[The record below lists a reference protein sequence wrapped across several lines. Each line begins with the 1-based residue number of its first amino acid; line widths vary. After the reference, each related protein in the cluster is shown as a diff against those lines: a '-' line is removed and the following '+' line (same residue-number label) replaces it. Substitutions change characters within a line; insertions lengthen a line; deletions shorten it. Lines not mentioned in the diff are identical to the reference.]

1 MAGRCHMAVAAIAVI
16 LLYFAIFR
24 YRELNMVMRAWKC
37 GAAAIAIGLLGLF
50 GAPTLAQPIGSVIE
64 LNRDAYGTPPG
75 GQADLLGL
83 GGDVVS
89 DELVQTL
96 AQASTRIR
104 FLDDSDLRVGES
116 SMVVL
121 DRLIY
126 DPDQGTGEFVLGIAV
141 GTMRFVSGDLP
152 PEQVVIETPVAVIGI
167 RGTDFVVTVA
177 QSGRTTVAVLEG
189 QVIVAP
195 FGGNPVLASPGQT
208 AVVGP
213 TRGQPAIVQAGLIVP
228 PDPGLG
234 DIPDESELDTDHAEG
249 RDGAGGAVDDGNLA
263 RDTAVPVAPAH
274 RVVDHV
280 GAAGRNLARDT
291 AVPVAPVPNPGAI
304 PPPPPPVHVDTP
316 GAR

>member
-1 MAGRCHMAVAAIAVI
+1 MTI
-16 LLYFAIFR
+16 
-24 YRELNMVMRAWKC
+24 
-37 GAAAIAIGLLGLF
+37 
-50 GAPTLAQPIGSVIE
+50 T
-64 LNRDAYGTPPG
+64 
-75 GQADLLGL
+75 
-83 GGDVVS
+83 
-89 DELVQTL
+89 
-96 AQASTRIR
+96 
-104 FLDDSDLRVGES
+104 
-116 SMVVL
+116 
-121 DRLIY
+121 
-126 DPDQGTGEFVLGIAV
+126 
-141 GTMRFVSGDLP
+141 
-152 PEQVVIETPVAVIGI
+152 TPVAVIGI